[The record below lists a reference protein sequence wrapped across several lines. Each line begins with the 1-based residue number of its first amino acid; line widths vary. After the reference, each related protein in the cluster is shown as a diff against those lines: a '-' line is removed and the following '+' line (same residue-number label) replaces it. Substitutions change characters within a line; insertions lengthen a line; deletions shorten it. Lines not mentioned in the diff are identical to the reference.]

1 MFQHFNIFDNLK
13 KNIIITMNHHFGDAV
28 FAENTFV
35 SNFIQNNELI
45 NSIFRLTF
53 KFIESFMDNLIEK
66 ITDPVCIVF
75 LLEIIFSQMKIISK
89 SQILCL
95 DKNSM
100 FLKNKLIN
108 RYKTIL
114 ITNNDSIKYCNLNYF
129 INPYKITSF
138 II

>member
-1 MFQHFNIFDNLK
+1 
-13 KNIIITMNHHFGDAV
+13 
-28 FAENTFV
+28 
-35 SNFIQNNELI
+35 
-45 NSIFRLTF
+45 
-53 KFIESFMDNLIEK
+53 MDNLIEK

-75 LLEIIFSQMKIISK
+75 LLEIIFSQTKIISK

-108 RYKTIL
+108 RYKIIL
-114 ITNNDSIKYCNLNYF
+114 ITNNDSIKHCNLKYY

-138 II
+138 ILRFGDFIIISIILSRFRSSTNYCFRIINIK